1 VRSGQLTV
9 LEEDILLDTKGA
21 RCVRYLSNGKEYGVH
36 AAGASLGQSLKTQ
49 STEEGLQWIYQMFP
63 TTGGSNNNCLC
74 YTISSAPLRLRRS
87 AYMLLLTYESIQQAK

>member
-1 VRSGQLTV
+1 MTCKGNANNIRRSGQLTV

-36 AAGASLGQSLKTQ
+36 AAEASLGQSLKTQ

-63 TTGGSNNNCLC
+63 TTGGSNNCLC
-74 YTISSAPLRLRRS
+74 CAIRIHEKTFRR
-87 AYMLLLTYESIQQAK
+87 